1 MKVTKLSQHKR
12 RAYAMNI
19 VAHNH
24 QSRELLSS
32 KISHFLEE
40 FHVGQIL
47 KSCNAYKVRGSSVKS
62 VFQVAFENAFSNKSF
77 FQKQRESSNSIP
89 FAKDTFYRFMNSSSI
104 NWRRFTL
111 QLASAVIGKIE
122 PLTNEERRNVLII
135 DDSLF
140 NRARS
145 KKVELLAKVFDHVAH
160 KYTKGFRMLTLG
172 WSDGNSFLPLSQCL
186 LSSAEREKRLQ
197 EASSDIDAR
206 SNGGKLRKLAQTKAT
221 SVMLTLLKDAKAAD
235 IPAKYV
241 LFDTWFCSPSSLI
254 QVKDI
259 GYDVIGMVKKSDK
272 IHFRYNGRMQ
282 SAPAISRAA
291 KKRCGRSSYL
301 LSVEAEAIKGNQAIP
316 VKLVFVRNRN
326 NRQDYLI
333 LVSTDVNLSEEE
345 IIQTYGKRWNIEV
358 FFKMCKSYLKL
369 GKESRTM
376 SYDAMTAHVSVVLAK
391 YMLLSLEQRRKIDK
405 RSIGELFYVS
415 CDELQDLQY
424 MDAMVMVLKKL
435 VSMITENWLFLENEL
450 NAMLDSFLENL
461 PNVWHNCL
469 NRCA

>member
-1 MKVTKLSQHKR
+1 
-12 RAYAMNI
+12 MNI

-47 KSCNAYKVRGSSVKS
+47 KSCNAYKVRGFSVKS

-89 FAKDTFYRFMNSSSI
+89 FAKDTFYRFMKSSSI

-122 PLTNEERRNVLII
+122 ALTQENRRNVLIV

-140 NRARS
+140 SRARS
-145 KKVELLAKVFDHVAH
+145 KKVELLANVFDHVAH

-186 LSSAEREKRLQ
+186 LSSTERENRLQ
-197 EASSDIDAR
+197 EASASIDAR

-221 SVMLTLLKDAKAAD
+221 SVMLTLLKDAKAAE

-241 LFDTWFCSPSSLI
+241 LFDTWFCSPYSLL

-282 SAPAISRAA
+282 SAPAIFRAA
-291 KKRCGRSSYL
+291 KKRRGRSPYL
-301 LSVEAEAIKGNQAIP
+301 LSVEAEAVKGAQAIP
-316 VKLVFVRNRN
+316 IKLVFVRNRN

-345 IIQTYGKRWNIEV
+345 IIQTYAKRWNIEV

-376 SYDAMTAHVSVVLAK
+376 SYDAMTAHVSVVLAR
-391 YMLLSLEQRRKIDK
+391 YMLLSLEQRRKVDK
-405 RSIGELFYVS
+405 RSIGELFYIS

-424 MDAMVMVLKKL
+424 MDALIMVLKKL
-435 VSMITENWLFLENEL
+435 VSMITEKWLFLEKEL

-461 PNVWHNCL
+461 PDLWHNYL

>member
-1 MKVTKLSQHKR
+1 
-12 RAYAMNI
+12 MNI
-19 VAHNH
+19 VAQNH

-40 FHVGQIL
+40 FHVGRIL
-47 KSCNAYKVRGSSVKS
+47 KACNAYKVRGFSVKD
-62 VFQVAFENAFSNKSF
+62 VFQVAFENAFSSKSF
-77 FQKQRESSNSIP
+77 FQKQREYSNCIP

-104 NWRRFTL
+104 NWRKFTL

-122 PLTNEERRNVLII
+122 PLTHEKRRNVLII

-140 NRARS
+140 RRARS
-145 KKVELLAKVFDHVAH
+145 KKVELLAKVFDHVEH

-186 LSSAEREKRLQ
+186 LSSTERENRLQ
-197 EASSDIDAR
+197 EASASIDAR

-221 SVMLTLLKDAKAAD
+221 SVMLTLLKDAKAAE

-241 LFDTWFCSPSSLI
+241 LFDTWFCSPSSLL

-259 GYDVIGMVKKSDK
+259 GYDVIGMVKKSEN
-272 IHFRYNGRMQ
+272 IHFRYSGRMQ
-282 SAPAISRAA
+282 SAPAIFRAA
-291 KKRCGRSSYL
+291 KKRRGRSPYL
-301 LSVEAEAIKGNQAIP
+301 LSVEAEVVKGKQAIP

-326 NRQDYLI
+326 KRQDYLI

-376 SYDAMTAHVSVVLAK
+376 SYDAMTAHVSIVLAR
-391 YMLLSLEQRRKIDK
+391 YMLLSLEQRRKVDK
-405 RSIGELFYVS
+405 RSIGELFYIS

-424 MDAMVMVLKKL
+424 MDALIMVLKKL
-435 VSMITENWLFLENEL
+435 VSMITEKWLFLENEL

-461 PNVWHNCL
+461 PNLWQSCL
-469 NRCA
+469 KRCA

>member
-1 MKVTKLSQHKR
+1 
-12 RAYAMNI
+12 MNI

-40 FHVGQIL
+40 FHVGGIL
-47 KSCNAYKVRGSSVKS
+47 KACNAYKVRGFSVKD
-62 VFQVAFENAFSNKSF
+62 VFQVAFENAFGNKSF
-77 FQKQRESSNSIP
+77 FQKQRESSTAIP

-104 NWRRFTL
+104 NWRKFTL
-111 QLASAVIGKIE
+111 QLSYAVIQKIE
-122 PLTNEERRNVLII
+122 PLTNENRRNVLII

-140 NRARS
+140 SRARS
-145 KKVELLAKVFDHVAH
+145 KKVELLAKVFDHVEH

-186 LSSAEREKRLQ
+186 LSSTKRENRLQ

-221 SVMLTLLKDAKAAD
+221 SVMLTLLKEAKAAE
-235 IPAKYV
+235 IPAKHV
-241 LFDTWFCSPSSLI
+241 LFDTWFCSPDSLLQI
-254 QVKDI
+254 KDI
-259 GYDVIGMVKKSDK
+259 GYDVIGMVKKSET
-272 IHFRYNGRMQ
+272 IHFRHNGRMQ
-282 SAPAISRAA
+282 SAPAIFRAN
-291 KKRCGRSSYL
+291 KKRRGRSKYL
-301 LSVEAEAIKGNQAIP
+301 LSVEAEVVKDNQAIP
-316 VKLVFVRNRN
+316 VKLVFVKNRN

-376 SYDAMTAHVSVVLAK
+376 SYDAMTAHVSIVLAR
-391 YMLLSLEQRRKIDK
+391 YMLLSLEQRRKVDK

-424 MDAMVMVLKKL
+424 MDALIMVLKRL
-435 VSMITENWLFLENEL
+435 VSMITEKWLFLENEL

-461 PNVWHNCL
+461 PDLWHRCL
-469 NRCA
+469 DRCA

>member
-1 MKVTKLSQHKR
+1 
-12 RAYAMNI
+12 MNI
-19 VAHNH
+19 VAQNH

-40 FHVGQIL
+40 FHVGRIL
-47 KSCNAYKVRGSSVKS
+47 KACNAYKVRGFSVKD
-62 VFQVAFENAFSNKSF
+62 VFQVAFENAFSSKSF
-77 FQKQRESSNSIP
+77 FQKQREYSNCIP

-104 NWRRFTL
+104 NWRKFTL
-111 QLASAVIGKIE
+111 QLASTVIGKIE
-122 PLTNEERRNVLII
+122 PLTHEKRRNVLII

-140 NRARS
+140 SRARS
-145 KKVELLAKVFDHVAH
+145 KKVELLAKVFDHVEH

-186 LSSAEREKRLQ
+186 LSSTERENRLQ
-197 EASSDIDAR
+197 EASASIDAR

-221 SVMLTLLKDAKAAD
+221 SVMLTLLKDAKAAE
-235 IPAKYV
+235 ISAKYV
-241 LFDTWFCSPSSLI
+241 LFDTWFCSPSSLL

-282 SAPAISRAA
+282 SAPAIFRAA
-291 KKRCGRSSYL
+291 KKRRGRSAYL
-301 LSVEAEAIKGNQAIP
+301 FSVEVEAVKGKQAIP

-326 NRQDYLI
+326 KRQDYLI

-376 SYDAMTAHVSVVLAK
+376 SYDAMTAHVSIVLAR
-391 YMLLSLEQRRKIDK
+391 YMLLSLEQRRKVDK
-405 RSIGELFYVS
+405 RSIGELFYIS
-415 CDELQDLQY
+415 YDELQDLQY
-424 MDAMVMVLKKL
+424 MDALIMVLKKL
-435 VSMITENWLFLENEL
+435 VSMIIEKWLFLENEL

-461 PNVWHNCL
+461 PDLWQSCL
-469 NRCA
+469 KRCA